1 MGCKGLKAWVRSLT
15 LVFNKLTK
23 THDFLKVMELIND
36 NYSKSNNVNVILNCS
51 TPTTNNDDRQVIWVL
66 VLVH

>member
-1 MGCKGLKAWVRSLT
+1 MGCKGLTAWVRSLP

-36 NYSKSNNVNVILNCS
+36 NYSKSNNVSVILNCG
-51 TPTTNNDDRQVIWVL
+51 TPTTNNDHRQVIQVL

>member
-51 TPTTNNDDRQVIWVL
+51 TPTTNNDDRQEIRVL